1 LRKFSS
7 AMLGDTPRL
16 WGVGLCARCLREA
29 RGFGFSPGLAKLKGN
44 DVGLCSRHCQER
56 YMVDPTPNEKAALD
70 EAAGAA
76 GRHIEVVGKTDF
88 MDWTE
93 EEFDGL
99 IEAAV
104 TAFVEKLKALVA
116 KDREIPF

>member
-1 LRKFSS
+1 
-7 AMLGDTPRL
+7 
-16 WGVGLCARCLREA
+16 
-29 RGFGFSPGLAKLKGN
+29 
-44 DVGLCSRHCQER
+44 
-56 YMVDPTPNEKAALD
+56 MVDPTPNEKAALG

-88 MDWTE
+88 MNWTE

-116 KDREIPF
+116 KDKEIPF